1 VIGVVSDIRDQGL
14 RETSL
19 DTVYQ
24 DAGQLLASSLA
35 VFARCDGPCAPL
47 LPTLR
52 TVIRNID
59 PNTPILSIRTLQTEM
74 EGAFSSQ
81 QVLGFLSTLFAA
93 LAMLLVAAG
102 IYGVL
107 SYTLTRRT
115 REMGIRIAL
124 GASAKDIA
132 GLFVSEAAAMI
143 ALGTLIGVPSALAAV
158 TLLKSQLFGVEPHDP
173 KTLAGCVVCIVVTIV
188 LASIAPI
195 RRALCI
201 APQQALRVE

>member
-1 VIGVVSDIRDQGL
+1 
-14 RETSL
+14 
-19 DTVYQ
+19 
-24 DAGQLLASSLA
+24 LASSLT
-35 VFARCDGPCAPL
+35 VFVRCDGACASL

-52 TVIRNID
+52 TAIQNID

-81 QVLGFLSTLFAA
+81 QALGFLSTLFAA

-124 GASAKDIA
+124 GASPKDIA

-143 ALGTLIGVPSALAAV
+143 VLGTLIGVPGALAAV
-158 TLLKSQLFGVEPHDP
+158 TLLQSQLFGVEPHDP
-173 KTLAGCVVCIVVTIV
+173 TTLAGCIVCIAVTIV

-195 RRALCI
+195 SRALHI
-201 APQQALRVE
+201 APQQALRIE